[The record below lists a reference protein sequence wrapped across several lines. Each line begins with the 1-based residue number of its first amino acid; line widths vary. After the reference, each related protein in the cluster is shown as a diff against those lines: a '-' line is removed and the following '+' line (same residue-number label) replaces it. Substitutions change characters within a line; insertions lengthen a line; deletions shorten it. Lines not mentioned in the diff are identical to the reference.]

1 MKTMS
6 NPKGVVLVT
15 GASSGF
21 GLVTAEHLVA
31 RGYTVFGTSRRAAFP
46 DQVVPDRVNMIPMD
60 VTDAES
66 IDDALDYLYTKA
78 GRLDVLINNAGYGIA
93 GAIEETSEEEAF
105 SQFDVNFFGVHRVT
119 RRVVP
124 RMRAAQEGI
133 IINIG
138 SIAGQIGLPFQSFY
152 SAAKY
157 AIEGYTEALRNELH
171 PFGIRVYLIV
181 PGNFKTGFTE
191 NRTIAKESQDSD
203 AYGEVFERCLA
214 VIIGDEEKGAD
225 PSQVALTVE
234 KIITRK
240 PRRFRFVVGLLY
252 EKVLLLVKRLIP
264 YHWGEGILRMFYKL

>member
-46 DQVVPDRVNMIPMD
+46 DQVSTDRVNMIPMD
-60 VTDAES
+60 VTDGAS
-66 IDDALDYLYTKA
+66 IDGALEFLSKNA

-119 RRVVP
+119 RRVLP
-124 RMRAAQEGI
+124 RMREAQKGI

-152 SAAKY
+152 SAAKF

-181 PGNFKTGFTE
+181 PGNFKTAFTA
-191 NRTIAKESQDSD
+191 NRAIAKEARNSD
-203 AYGEVFERCLA
+203 VYGEVFERCLS
-214 VIIGDEEKGAD
+214 VIVGDEEKGAD
-225 PSQVALTVE
+225 PSHIASTVE

-240 PRRFRFVVGLLY
+240 PRRFRYVVGLLY
-252 EKVLLLVKRLIP
+252 EKALLLVKRLIP
-264 YHWGEGILRMFYKL
+264 YHWGEGVLRMFYKL